1 MFTENKTSK
10 FKYVMFIK
18 TRLYSNIYQ
27 LPKYNRNVYTTN
39 MDFKSVNIIQH
50 ELLYM
55 YLLLI
60 YICMVVVA
68 CSSMACKKT

>member
-1 MFTENKTSK
+1 
-10 FKYVMFIK
+10 MFIK

-55 YLLLI
+55 YLL
-60 YICMVVVA
+60 CMVVVA
-68 CSSMACKKT
+68 CSSMACEKT